1 MNYNLS
7 EDDLTYK
14 RPGTGVSPLFWDKV
28 IGMKTI
34 KSLKSDHVLQWD
46 DLEKKIKKSLVSF
59 KLGLGQVGFL
69 EKCSIN

>member
-46 DLEKKIKKSLVSF
+46 DLEKKK
-59 KLGLGQVGFL
+59 
-69 EKCSIN
+69 